1 MGSAA
6 LTEITRDNEKELQM
20 TFIGNLFKKH
30 AENAV
35 ASVQQF
41 LVTLDPET
49 ATEAQIA
56 EFSDQLRKASEELA
70 SARAEYQREQ
80 KEADEIAA
88 LYNKRL
94 QAATIIEHQIADAGD
109 PAQQQS
115 LSASLEKLV
124 AMLEQMKPDVDR
136 EQQEAEDA
144 KQMMTE
150 LTSFVEESAAT
161 LKDARVRLDHAQ
173 SEMRRAEL
181 EKERA
186 EKRARTAEVLAGIKQ
201 GSGTFNVALDA
212 MQKKA
217 EQSKI
222 KADAANT
229 RSSLLTPTKPEKD
242 DANIAAALAE
252 ASGKPDTKN
261 ASISERLAALK
272 K

>member
-1 MGSAA
+1 MS
-6 LTEITRDNEKELQM
+6 
-20 TFIGNLFKKH
+20 FIGNLFKKH

-35 ASVQQF
+35 TSVQQF

-70 SARAEYQREQ
+70 SARAEYQKDE
-80 KEADEIAA
+80 KEAEEIQA

-94 QAATIIEHQIADAGD
+94 QAATILEQQVAEAVD
-109 PAQQQS
+109 PARKAS
-115 LSASLEKLV
+115 LSASLEKIV

-136 EQQEAEDA
+136 EQQDAEEA
-144 KQMMTE
+144 KQMMEE
-150 LTSFVEESAAT
+150 LTAFVEESAAT
-161 LKDARVRLDHAQ
+161 LKDARARLDHAK

-181 EKERA
+181 EQERA
-186 EKRARTAEVLAGIKQ
+186 EKRARTAEVLSGIKK

-217 EQSKI
+217 DQSKI

-229 RSSLLTPTKPEKD
+229 RSSLLTPTKPEQD
-242 DANIAAALAE
+242 DANIAAALAK
-252 ASGKPDTKN
+252 ASGKPAESST
-261 ASISERLAALK
+261 ISERLAALK

>member
-1 MGSAA
+1 MSF
-6 LTEITRDNEKELQM
+6 M
-20 TFIGNLFKKH
+20 GNLFKKH

-35 ASVQQF
+35 NSVQRF
-41 LVTLDPET
+41 LVTIDPET

-70 SARAEYQREQ
+70 TARAEYQREQ

-94 QAATIIEHQIADAGD
+94 QAATILEQQVSEAVD
-109 PAQQQS
+109 PAQKES
-115 LSASLEKLV
+115 LTASVEKIV
-124 AMLEQMKPDVDR
+124 TMLEQMKPDVDR
-136 EQQEAEDA
+136 EQHDAEEA
-144 KQMMTE
+144 KQMMNE
-150 LTSFVEESAAT
+150 LTVFVEESAAT
-161 LKDARVRLDHAQ
+161 LKDARARLDHAK

-181 EKERA
+181 EQERA
-186 EKRARTAEVLAGIKQ
+186 EKHARTAEVLAGIKQ

-217 EQSKI
+217 DESRI

-229 RSSLLTPTKPEKD
+229 RSSLLTPTKPEQD
-242 DANIAAALAE
+242 DANIAAALAK
-252 ASGKPDTKN
+252 ASGKPAPDST
-261 ASISERLAALK
+261 SISERLAALK

>member
-1 MGSAA
+1 MS
-6 LTEITRDNEKELQM
+6 
-20 TFIGNLFKKH
+20 FIGNLFKKH

-35 ASVQQF
+35 TSVQQL

-70 SARAEYQREQ
+70 SSRVEYQKEQ
-80 KEADEIAA
+80 READEIVS

-94 QAATIIEHQIADAGD
+94 QAASILEQQLGEAD
-109 PAQQQS
+109 PAQKES
-115 LSASLEKLV
+115 LSASLEKV
-124 AMLEQMKPDVDR
+124 VSMLEQMKPDVDR
-136 EQQEAEDA
+136 EQQEAVEA
-144 KQMMTE
+144 KQLMDE
-150 LTSFVEESAAT
+150 LTMFVEESART
-161 LKDARVRLDHAQ
+161 LKDARARLDHAR

-217 EQSKI
+217 DQSRI
-222 KADAANT
+222 KTDAANT
-229 RSSLLTPTKPEKD
+229 RSSLLTPTKPEQE
-242 DANIAAALAE
+242 DANIAAALAQ
-252 ASGKPDTKN
+252 ASGKPDMAK
-261 ASISERLAALK
+261 ASVSERLAALK